1 MIARHNLQGLGDANG
16 FSASAAVAA
25 RNTNRAAANL
35 RRALADVLKDKALLE
50 EAKKAKLVITP
61 VSGEQTT
68 ELVDEILSM
77 AEDVKKS
84 LSFLV
89 RTKKS

>member
-1 MIARHNLQGLGDANG
+1 
-16 FSASAAVAA
+16 
-25 RNTNRAAANL
+25 
-35 RRALADVLKDKALLE
+35 
-50 EAKKAKLVITP
+50 

-68 ELVDEILSM
+68 KIVDEILSIP
-77 AEDVKKS
+77 EDVKKS

>member
-1 MIARHNLQGLGDANG
+1 LPPETPTEQLQ
-16 FSASAAVAA
+16 
-25 RNTNRAAANL
+25 NL
-35 RRALADVLKDKALLE
+35 RRALADVLADVLKDKALLE

-68 ELVDEILSM
+68 KLVDEILSM
-77 AEDVKKS
+77 PEDVKKS